1 MQTTLYTRAALVGRA
16 LIVAVLLLST
26 AHARGARTEPGTLR
40 ATHLRCEYLTDPL
53 GVAEKS
59 PRLSWVVE
67 SDRRAER
74 QTAYRVLVASS
85 PEVLARNEGDLW
97 DSDKIESDQTS
108 QIEYAGRPLRS
119 RERCWWKVL
128 AWDKDG
134 NPGGWSTPGTW
145 AMGLLSPADWHA
157 AWIDAGPDEAGV
169 RITRAVYHTIDGHAG
184 ERVERDV
191 TENVLARYATEG
203 ASMRATNE
211 ALGGDPARN
220 VRKSLRVE
228 YTCDGEARV
237 ATIAENARVILPGAP
252 LPLLRKGFEIEGK
265 ITDARLYIT
274 ALGVYEAFINGERVG
289 DMYLAP
295 GWTDY
300 RRRVRYQVFD
310 VAHML
315 ESGSN
320 AISAEVGPGW
330 FAGHAGLF
338 GAYQFYGSSPA
349 LLAQLEI
356 TFADGRV
363 ERIVTDETWKRYAG
377 PRLMA
382 DLLKGEWFDARRER
396 AGWKEPGFDDRAWA
410 AAATREE
417 SRNLEPQVSEP
428 VRNIETLPALSVAE
442 PAPGA
447 FVFDLGQNMV
457 GVVRLR
463 LTQPAGTRL
472 TIRHGEMINPDGT
485 LYTANLRAADS
496 IDVYTCA
503 GTPGGETFQPA
514 FTFHGFRYVEIT
526 GLAPGTRPESS
537 MVTGIVLSSDMPVAG
552 AFECS
557 DERLNKLQ
565 QNIVWGM
572 RGNYIDIP
580 TDCPQRDERMGW
592 MADTQVFVPTAAMNA
607 DVAGFFTKWM
617 VDVIDAQRDDGAH
630 SDVAPVMLGLSYGT
644 PAWGDAGVI
653 VPWLIHEAYN
663 DRRILER
670 SIDSMMAWVA
680 WCEKNSTNLI
690 RDKARG
696 NDYGDWLSID
706 AETPKDL
713 IGTAYFA
720 HAADLTARALR
731 VLGRNAEAEGHE
743 DLFRRIR
750 AAFNEKYVASD
761 GTIRGQTQSACA
773 LAIAFG
779 LLDENGTSLTAQLLV
794 ADIERRGNRITT
806 GFVGV
811 SQSASHVL
819 TAIGRDDGPIASRCR
834 TPHPGFLRE
843 ARATTI
849 WERWNGG
856 RRDRAAPGYLDEL
869 IQPLRSARAAHGCS
883 NEWLDRTRSLSR
895 WARAARDRARDPRG
909 HSGGN
914 RVDTREPSIDARGDR
929 VRVAESRRWMGDGRD
944 HSGKHHRR
952 GPRGPRPG
960 RDRGA
965 SRGRRRHRCYR
976 VRPPDARRSRARGAG
991 GRLRLI
997 LVRCRAAT
1005 RGGLRPLERL
1015 KFRRSVPSV
1024 GETSRARRPKQAYPQ

>member
-1 MQTTLYTRAALVGRA
+1 MLNMFYARASLVGRA
-16 LIVAVLLLST
+16 LIVAVLLLTT
-26 AHARGARTEPGTLR
+26 AHAESVSAAHIEPGTLR
-40 ATHLRCEYLTDPL
+40 AAHLRCEYLTDPL
-53 GVAEKS
+53 GVGEKS
-59 PRLSWVVE
+59 PRLSWIVE
-67 SDRRAER
+67 SDRRGER
-74 QTAYRVLVASS
+74 QTAYRVIVASS

-97 DSDKIESDQTS
+97 DSDKIESGQTS
-108 QIEYAGRPLRS
+108 HIEYGGRPLRS

-128 AWDKDG
+128 SWDKDG
-134 NPGGWSTPGTW
+134 NPGAWSTPGTW

-157 AWIDAGPDEAGV
+157 AWIDAGPDEVGV

-191 TENVLARYATEG
+191 TDVVLARYASEG

-211 ALGGDPARN
+211 VLGGDPARN
-220 VRKSLRVE
+220 VRKALRVE
-228 YTCDGEARV
+228 YACDGEARV

-252 LPLLRKGFEIEGK
+252 LPLLRKGFEVRGE

-289 DMYLAP
+289 DMHLAP

-300 RRRVRYQVFD
+300 RKRVRYQVFD
-310 VAHML
+310 VTHML
-315 ESGSN
+315 ESGAN

-338 GAYQFYGSSPA
+338 GAYQFYGPSPA

-356 TFADGRV
+356 TYADGRV
-363 ERIVTDETWKRYAG
+363 ERIVTDETWKRHAG

-382 DLLKGEWFDARRER
+382 DLLKGEWFDARREVS
-396 AGWKEPGFDDRAWA
+396 GWKNAGFDDSAWTH
-410 AAATREE
+410 AATRSE

-428 VRNIETLPALSVAE
+428 VRIIETLPALSVAE
-442 PAPGA
+442 PMPGA
-447 FVFDLGQNMV
+447 FLFDLGQNMV

-496 IDVYTCA
+496 IDVYTCSGA
-503 GTPGGETFQPA
+503 PGGETFQPA

-526 GLAPGTRPESS
+526 GLAPGTTPESS

-557 DERLNKLQ
+557 DDRLNKLQ

-630 SDVAPVMLGLSYGT
+630 SDVAPVMFGLNYGT
-644 PAWGDAGVI
+644 PAWGDAGAI
-653 VPWLIHEAYN
+653 VPWLVYETYG
-663 DRRILER
+663 DERMLER

-680 WCEKNSTNLI
+680 WCERNSTGLI

-706 AETPKDL
+706 ADTPKDL

-720 HAADLTARALR
+720 HAADLTARSLH
-731 VLGRNAEAEGHE
+731 VLGRNAEAKRHE

-761 GTIRGQTQSACA
+761 GTIHGQTQSAYA

-779 LLDENGTSLTAQLLV
+779 LLDEDATALAAQRLV
-794 ADIERRGNRITT
+794 ADIERRGNRIST

-811 SQSASHVL
+811 SHLLHVL
-819 TAIGRDDGPIASRCR
+819 TTVGRDDVAYRLLLQDAFPSWLFSVKHG
-834 TPHPGFLRE
+834 
-843 ARATTI
+843 ATTI
-849 WERWNGG
+849 WERWNGWTPETG
-856 RRDRAAPGYLDEL
+856 PHPDISMNSFNHYALGSCGSWMFERMAGIGRDRAFPGHARLVIAPAMREGAAAGIEWTRASH
-869 IQPLRSARAAHGCS
+869 RSMRGVIACAWRKTG
-883 NEWLDRTRSLSR
+883 DG
-895 WARAARDRARDPRG
+895 WAMDVTIPANTTA
-909 HSGGN
+909 
-914 RVDTREPSIDARGDR
+914 E
-929 VRVAESRRWMGDGRD
+929 VRVAL
-944 HSGKHHRR
+944 
-952 GPRGPRPG
+952 GPGG
-960 RDRGA
+960 I
-965 SRGRRRHRCYR
+965 
-976 VRPPDARRSRARGAG
+976 AG
-991 GRLRLI
+991 LRE
-997 LVRCRAAT
+997 
-1005 RGGLRPLERL
+1005 GGLAIDGAESIRVMRADREHAVLEIGSGSYS
-1015 KFRRSVPSV
+1015 F
-1024 GETSRARRPKQAYPQ
+1024 GAN